1 MEREKRN
8 DTSFSRKRSFTFGA
22 YGGESKPFLSASCNQ
37 RDTELF
43 EIIEKLQVSSSTIDL
58 VLVCPVMPE
67 PQKFLI
73 INVPFVHQGS
83 RIDEQRCV
91 FPLPLKSPLST
102 IGGELPLIL
111 PSKLGGYWIDPSLER
126 LVDVSP
132 TPSQYG
138 LDPESY
144 DLMERDREATIYQEF
159 FRSRYHHS
167 FTAVDPSLG
176 PLVLSVCLEEEENK
190 LRVIL
195 RMKECS
201 LHGVFSVSLFPNMPS
216 AVELAKA
223 PELITAFDEHRVSP
237 NFKFGVLYQKEGQL
251 TEEDILSNNDE
262 SDEFKEFLSILG
274 ETIQLQGFTGFRGGL
289 DVCHGQTGS
298 EALYTSFH
306 GREIMF
312 HVATKLPFTEGDPQQ
327 LQRKRHIGNDIV
339 ALVYQEGQTP
349 FLSDVIKS
357 HFLHCFLVVRRIQRG
372 EETDAGGAMY
382 QVCITAREDVP
393 PFGPVIPHPPIF
405 TDRSVMREFLL
416 TKLIN
421 AEISC
426 YKSERFSKLEL
437 RTRSSLLESL
447 QAELSTRSQCMMGD
461 PSLSALPSSE
471 GVRGTSEGSGGFIE
485 NFKRAIRVRS
495 HSFETLGVPRKT
507 GSSASQKPKT
517 DKDGERMTS
526 KKVIELFYDVVSPYS
541 WLGFEVMCRYRH
553 VWNIELKLR
562 PAFLGGIMQG
572 SGNKPPG
579 LVPNKF
585 LYMNKDL
592 NRLAQYFD
600 VPLQAPS
607 DPFEAMFKKGS
618 LSAMRFVAAVQ
629 EREKGR
635 DKQVEQ
641 VSRELWRRIWSE
653 DKDITQPAS
662 LSEAAKQAGL
672 SDGEIKELLQLST
685 SKEIKEKLKST
696 TQEALDIGAFGF
708 PWWCVM
714 SMESQKCFL
723 DLIDSSSWPT
733 ALERSGWD
741 LNLANQLPSSEI

>member
-22 YGGESKPFLSASCNQ
+22 YGGVDRFTCGDETRPESAEDNILDILDSPASESKRFLSASSNQ

-43 EIIEKLQVSSSTIDL
+43 EIIEKLQ
-58 VLVCPVMPE
+58 
-67 PQKFLI
+67 
-73 INVPFVHQGS
+73 GS
-83 RIDEQRCV
+83 RIDEQRCE
-91 FPLPLKSPLST
+91 FPLPLKSQLLT

-111 PSKLGGYWIDPSLER
+111 PSKLGGYWIDPPLER

-132 TPSQYG
+132 TSSHYG
-138 LDPESY
+138 IDPESY
-144 DLMERDREATIYQEF
+144 DIMERDGEAKIYHEF

-201 LHGVFSVSLFPNMPS
+201 LNGVFSVSLFPNIPS
-216 AVELAKA
+216 AVELSKMLCDRVTVSKFEVVSYLKA

-237 NFKFGVLYQKEGQL
+237 NFKFGVLYQKDGQF

-262 SDEFKEFLSILG
+262 SEEFKEFLSMLG

-298 EALYTSFH
+298 EAVFTSFH

-357 HFLHCFLVVRRIQRG
+357 HFLHCFLVVRRIQKG
-372 EETDAGGAMY
+372 EETGGVAY
-382 QVCITAREDVP
+382 QVSVTAREDVP
-393 PFGPVIPHPPIF
+393 PFGPVIPDPPIF
-405 TDRSVMREFLL
+405 SDRSLLREFLL

-426 YKSERFSKLEL
+426 YKAERFSKLEL

-471 GVRGTSEGSGGFIE
+471 GVRGASEGSGGFIE

-507 GSSASQKPKT
+507 GGSASQKPKT
-517 DKDGERMTS
+517 EKDGES
-526 KKVIELFYDVVSPYS
+526 DKSPGPLADS
-541 WLGFEVMCRYRH
+541 LGPA
-553 VWNIELKLR
+553 ELKDQTS
-562 PAFLGGIMQG
+562 P
-572 SGNKPPG
+572 
-579 LVPNKF
+579 
-585 LYMNKDL
+585 
-592 NRLAQYFD
+592 
-600 VPLQAPS
+600 
-607 DPFEAMFKKGS
+607 
-618 LSAMRFVAAVQ
+618 Q
-629 EREKGR
+629 EE
-635 DKQVEQ
+635 
-641 VSRELWRRIWSE
+641 
-653 DKDITQPAS
+653 T
-662 LSEAAKQAGL
+662 
-672 SDGEIKELLQLST
+672 
-685 SKEIKEKLKST
+685 
-696 TQEALDIGAFGF
+696 
-708 PWWCVM
+708 
-714 SMESQKCFL
+714 
-723 DLIDSSSWPT
+723 
-733 ALERSGWD
+733 
-741 LNLANQLPSSEI
+741 

>member
-8 DTSFSRKRSFTFGA
+8 DMSFSRKRSFTFGA
-22 YGGESKPFLSASCNQ
+22 YGGEDRFTCGDETRPESAEDNNLLGILDSPASESKPFLSASNNQ

-43 EIIEKLQVSSSTIDL
+43 EIIEKLQ
-58 VLVCPVMPE
+58 
-67 PQKFLI
+67 
-73 INVPFVHQGS
+73 GS
-83 RIDEQRCV
+83 RIDEQRCE
-91 FPLPLKSPLST
+91 FPLPLKSQLLT

-111 PSKLGGYWIDPSLER
+111 PSESGGYWIDPPLER

-132 TPSQYG
+132 TSSHYG

-144 DLMERDREATIYQEF
+144 DIMERDGEAKIYHEF

-201 LHGVFSVSLFPNMPS
+201 LHGVFSVSLFPNIPS
-216 AVELAKA
+216 AVELAKMLCDRVTVSKFEVVSYLKA

-237 NFKFGVLYQKEGQL
+237 NFKFGVLYQKDGQF

-262 SDEFKEFLSILG
+262 SEEFKEFLSILG

-298 EALYTSFH
+298 EAVFTSFH

-349 FLSDVIKS
+349 FLCDVIKS

-372 EETDAGGAMY
+372 EEKGGATY
-382 QVCITAREDVP
+382 QVSVTAREDVP
-393 PFGPVIPHPPIF
+393 PFGPVIPDPPVF
-405 TDRSVMREFLL
+405 TDRSLLREFLL

-426 YKSERFSKLEL
+426 YKAERFSRLEL

-471 GVRGTSEGSGGFIE
+471 GVRGASEGSGGFIE

-495 HSFETLGVPRKT
+495 QSFETLGVPRKA
-507 GSSASQKPKT
+507 GGSASQKPKT
-517 DKDGERMTS
+517 EKDGDSDKAPGPLPAPTDS
-526 KKVIELFYDVVSPYS
+526 
-541 WLGFEVMCRYRH
+541 
-553 VWNIELKLR
+553 LR
-562 PAFLGGIMQG
+562 PAEL
-572 SGNKPPG
+572 
-579 LVPNKF
+579 
-585 LYMNKDL
+585 KD
-592 NRLAQYFD
+592 
-600 VPLQAPS
+600 QAASP
-607 DPFEAMFKKGS
+607 
-618 LSAMRFVAAVQ
+618 Q
-629 EREKGR
+629 EE
-635 DKQVEQ
+635 
-641 VSRELWRRIWSE
+641 
-653 DKDITQPAS
+653 T
-662 LSEAAKQAGL
+662 
-672 SDGEIKELLQLST
+672 
-685 SKEIKEKLKST
+685 
-696 TQEALDIGAFGF
+696 
-708 PWWCVM
+708 
-714 SMESQKCFL
+714 
-723 DLIDSSSWPT
+723 
-733 ALERSGWD
+733 
-741 LNLANQLPSSEI
+741 